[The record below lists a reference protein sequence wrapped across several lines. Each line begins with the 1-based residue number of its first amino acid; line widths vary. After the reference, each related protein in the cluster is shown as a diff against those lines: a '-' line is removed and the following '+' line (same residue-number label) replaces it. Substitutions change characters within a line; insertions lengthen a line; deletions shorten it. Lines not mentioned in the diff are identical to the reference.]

1 MTTSEY
7 ENSMNTY
14 VAIERGK
21 SRTFLSHFRQ
31 KKGVS
36 D

>member
-1 MTTSEY
+1 MTTSDY
-7 ENSMNTY
+7 DYNMTTY

-21 SRTFLSHFRQ
+21 CRTFLSHFRQ